1 VEDPGAPEIVELVGG
16 AARLGAGWSAR
27 WIAGW
32 LATAT
37 VVVGVALAGAKPPDP
52 AIAPGPADAPPV
64 LANDAGSSSDAPACS
79 HPVESHPSA
88 PDPSG
93 IVVMLPFA
101 GDVVV
106 GWSIPIAGTVAG
118 IGPEHGV
125 ARPASVTVEVDLA
138 GVTVGRT
145 DLAVVG
151 GRFSGWVEVRSP
163 AEVGRV
169 ELHVADPRHPER
181 PMFVVPLLLVA
192 PGAPAKEGPGG
203 G

>member
-1 VEDPGAPEIVELVGG
+1 VEDPAPEIIELVGG
-16 AARLGAGWSAR
+16 AARLGAGRSAR

-32 LATAT
+32 LAVTT
-37 VVVGVALAGAKPPDP
+37 VVVGVALAGAKPLDP
-52 AIAPGPADAPPV
+52 ADPPGLADVPPV
-64 LANDAGSSSDAPACS
+64 LAIDAGRTSDAPECS
-79 HPVESHPSA
+79 QPVESHPSA
-88 PDPSG
+88 ADPSG
-93 IVVMLPFA
+93 IVLALPLA

-151 GRFSGWVEVRSP
+151 GRFTGWVDVRSP

-181 PMFVVPLLLVA
+181 PMLFVPLLLI
-192 PGAPAKEGPGG
+192 APAGSAQEGPVGG
-203 G
+203 